1 MQKFK
6 SIVAIA
12 EKRKGSAAK
21 LKSILPKVPNPK
33 SITKKTDDRFL
44 AMMTKCVNQAGFH
57 WGVIEKK
64 WPEFEEA
71 YFKFNIKKLSHL
83 SDEQWEAYTKDTRV
97 VRNWPKIKATKE
109 NLLFIMDEAREH
121 GSFAK
126 FIADWPS
133 DDQVGLMLYL
143 KKHGSRLGG
152 NTGQR
157 FLRNMGRDAFIL
169 SDDVVIALQNA
180 GADIHDNPTSK
191 KDLTLIQNTFN
202 TWHAET
208 GLPYT
213 HLSKIASYSAGTNYA
228 VEDIKEYMQS
238 PQYQ

>member
-6 SIVAIA
+6 SIIKIA
-12 EKRKGSAAK
+12 EKRKGSSAK
-21 LKSILPKVPNPK
+21 LNSILPKVPSQKN
-33 SITKKTDDRFL
+33 IVKKGDDRFL
-44 AMMTKCVNQAGFH
+44 SMMTRCINQAGFH
-57 WGVIEKK
+57 WGVIAKK

-71 YFKFNIKKLSHL
+71 YFEFNIKRLSFL
-83 SDEQWEAYTKDTRV
+83 SDEQWEAYARDTRV
-97 VRNWPKIKATKE
+97 VRNWPKIKATRD
-109 NLLFIMDEAREH
+109 NLFFIMDEAREH
-121 GSFAK
+121 GSFAR
-126 FIADWPS
+126 FIANWPQ
-133 DDQVGLMLYL
+133 DDQIGLMLYM

-180 GADIHDNPTSK
+180 GADIRDNPTSK
-191 KDLTLIQNTFN
+191 KDLTLVQNTFN
-202 TWHAET
+202 AWHQET

-213 HLSKIASYSAGTNYA
+213 HLSKIAAYSAGTNYDA
-228 VEDIKEYMQS
+228 EEIKSYMKS